1 MSKGK
6 KKRRNKPREMPPLG
20 LLDKCIYWVLGVVCF
35 GGLAALWFWLVGLGE
50 RLAFEEEAVLAA
62 TRHVSLAWMFPGLF
76 SLGLTLCGL
85 IIGNYGVRQPIFGK
99 PGVYYGPPLPRRYPL
114 FWKDKPEKKPR
125 EKRFFRIT
133 AAVIAAINI
142 LCMVPMTWSVQG
154 RNEWRADGTVAEV
167 NMFGKTVEEY
177 APGDAEQVT
186 LTAYSYTH
194 SRSWTRHYSIRVE
207 LRMED
212 GTSYDFSAGAFRDG
226 EQEGIC
232 RWLLDLQSLLRRYP
246 DVRIENTV
254 LLGKVSDE
262 MNLSSEEKA
271 ILWSLFEM
279 ED

>member
-20 LLDKCIYWVLGVVCF
+20 LLDKCIYWALGVVSF
-35 GGLAALWFWLVGLGE
+35 GGLAVLWLWLMGLGE
-50 RLAFEEEAVLAA
+50 KLAFEEEAVRAVV
-62 TRHVSLAWMFPGLF
+62 RHVSLAWMFPGLF
-76 SLGLTLCGL
+76 SLGLTICGL

-99 PGVYYGPPLPRRYPL
+99 PGVYYGPPLPRRYPI

-125 EKRFFRIT
+125 EKRFIRIS

-142 LCMVPMTWSVQG
+142 LCMIPMLWCVQG
-154 RNEWRADGTVAEV
+154 RDEWRADGTVVEV

-232 RWLLDLQSLLRRYP
+232 RWLVDLHSLLRRYP
-246 DVRIENTV
+246 DVRIENTA

-262 MNLSSEEKA
+262 MNLSPEEEA
-271 ILWSLFEM
+271 ILRSLFEM
-279 ED
+279 EE

>member
-1 MSKGK
+1 MPKGK
-6 KKRRNKPREMPPLG
+6 KKRRNKTREMPPLG
-20 LLDKCIYWVLGVVCF
+20 LLDKCIYWALGVVSF
-35 GGLAALWFWLVGLGE
+35 GGLAVLWLWLMGLGE
-50 RLAFEEEAVLAA
+50 RLAFEEETVLAA

-76 SLGLTLCGL
+76 SLGLTICGL

-114 FWKDKPEKKPR
+114 FWKDKPEKKPKD
-125 EKRFFRIT
+125 KRFFRIT

-154 RNEWRADGTVAEV
+154 RNEWRDDGTVAEV

-177 APGDAEQVT
+177 APGEAEQVT

-232 RWLLDLQSLLRRYP
+232 RWLLDLQSILRRYP
-246 DVRIENTV
+246 DVRIENAA

-262 MNLSSEEKA
+262 MNLSQEEEA
-271 ILWSLFEM
+271 ILRSLFEM

>member
-20 LLDKCIYWVLGVVCF
+20 LLDQCIYWALGVVSF
-35 GGLAALWFWLVGLGE
+35 GGLAVLFIWLMGLGE
-50 RLAFEEEAVLAA
+50 RLAFEEEAVLAVE
-62 TRHVSLAWMFPGLF
+62 RHASLAWMFPGLF
-76 SLGLTLCGL
+76 SLGLTICGL

-114 FWKDKPEKKPR
+114 FWKGKPEKKPR
-125 EKRFFRIT
+125 EKRFIRIS

-142 LCMVPMTWSVQG
+142 LCMIPMLWCVQG
-154 RNEWRADGTVAEV
+154 RDEWRADGTVVEV

-212 GTSYDFSAGAFRDG
+212 GRSYDFSAGAFRGG
-226 EQEGIC
+226 EQEGIQ
-232 RWLLDLQSLLRRYP
+232 RWILDMKSLLARYR
-246 DVRIENTV
+246 DVRIENTA

-262 MNLSSEEKA
+262 MNLSPEEEA
-271 ILWSLFEM
+271 ILWNLFEVD
-279 ED
+279 E

>member
-6 KKRRNKPREMPPLG
+6 KKRRNKTREMPPLG
-20 LLDKCIYWVLGVVCF
+20 LLDQCIYWALGVVCF
-35 GGLAALWFWLVGLGE
+35 GGLAALWLWLMGLGE
-50 RLAFEEEAVLAA
+50 RLAFEEEAVLAVE
-62 TRHVSLAWMFPGLF
+62 RHASLAWMFPGLF

-85 IIGNYGVRQPIFGK
+85 IVGNYGVRQPIFGK
-99 PGVYYGPPLPRRYPL
+99 PGVYYGPPLPKRYPL

-133 AAVIAAINI
+133 AAVITAINI
-142 LCMVPMTWSVQG
+142 LCMVPMLWCVQG
-154 RNEWRADGTVAEV
+154 RNEWRDDGTVVEV

-177 APGDAEQVT
+177 TPGDAEQVT

-212 GTSYDFSAGAFRDG
+212 GTSYDFSAGAFRGG
-226 EQEGIC
+226 EQEGIRC
-232 RWLLDLQSLLRRYP
+232 WILDMKSLLARYR
-246 DVRIENTV
+246 DVRIENTA

-262 MNLSSEEKA
+262 MNLSPEEEA
-271 ILWSLFEM
+271 ILRSLFEM